1 MRSLSLV
8 FACLTLLAA
17 NTADAQVYY
26 PPRVPRPVYPSA
38 RVYVGSPHHAS
49 TAAESYAR
57 GYADVVRA
65 QGQYNLLASQALVN
79 LAEARR
85 RETENRVAQTEA
97 YFRMREINRS
107 HRYGDR
113 ATQPSRYSITGR
125 KRVTQGAHE
134 SKPELTDMRDGHL
147 VWPKALQDDVFESY
161 RAVVERI
168 LENQATLAALSD
180 RDRSAVTQASRAMES
195 KLKDRIRQ
203 WSPQDYLAAKRFL
216 ATLSRLPGAS
226 T

>member
-134 SKPELTDMRDGHL
+134 SKPEL
-147 VWPKALQDDVFESY
+147 ALQDDVFESY